1 MGQPSPSGQVGLP
14 ALDRSQNMEM
24 VQDLVH
30 TAFVW
35 QTIQQSPDRFLDLHD
50 SLLEN

>member
-1 MGQPSPSGQVGLP
+1 MGQRSPSSQVGLP
-14 ALDRSQNMEM
+14 ALDRSQDIEM

-30 TAFVW
+30 TAFIW

-50 SLLEN
+50 SLLED